1 MKKSLLA
8 FAFFACTANYAQTTT
23 VTTTTTT
30 EDGKTKTASMTSEY
44 DKAVTISAFGSFPEL
59 NQAGLSVEFLGNKQ
73 TKSMN
78 GKSFSYYSSKIVN
91 VAYGMMK
98 YELPL
103 PGNDFEADGNGF
115 VVEIGQRT
123 YFMGKNS
130 GPYMGNYLS
139 YGNIKFDE
147 DLPFAGNFEGTYSYF
162 SLFSP
167 EIGYKIKV
175 GGLAIDPFAGV
186 MWKLEIKGKGDI
198 DNRNVDEWT
207 PRLGLKI
214 GYQF

>member
-1 MKKSLLA
+1 MKRSLLA
-8 FAFFACTANYAQTTT
+8 IALFAFTANYAQTTT

-30 EDGKTKTASMTSEY
+30 DNGETKTASMTSVY
-44 DKAVTISAFGSFPEL
+44 DKAVTVSAIGSFPEL
-59 NQAGLSVEFLGNKQ
+59 NQVGLSIEFLGNNQ
-73 TKSMN
+73 TKTM
-78 GKSFSYYSSKIVN
+78 KDKKFSYYSSKIVN
-91 VAYGMMK
+91 ITYGMMK
-98 YELPL
+98 YEV
-103 PGNDFEADGNGF
+103 PGDDLDGNGF

-130 GPYMGNYLS
+130 GPYLGNYLS

-147 DLPFAGNFEGTYSYF
+147 DFGGENFDGTYSYF

-167 EIGYKIKV
+167 ELGYKIKL
-175 GGLAIDPFAGV
+175 GNLAIDPFAGI
-186 MWKLEIKGKGDI
+186 MWKLEIKGKGFV

-207 PRLGLKI
+207 PRVGLKI